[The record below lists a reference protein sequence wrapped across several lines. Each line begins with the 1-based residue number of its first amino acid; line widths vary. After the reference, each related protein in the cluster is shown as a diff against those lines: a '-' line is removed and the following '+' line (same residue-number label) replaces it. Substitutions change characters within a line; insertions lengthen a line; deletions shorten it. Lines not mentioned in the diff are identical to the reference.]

1 MESKPASVL
10 KAIRAEIIAGTLA
23 RGSRLKED
31 ALAERF
37 GVSRVPVREAL
48 RQLETEGF
56 VESEKFKGVR
66 VADSSTEVVIE
77 LMQIRRGLEV
87 LAAELA
93 ARRQGGEC
101 ADLLRAVG
109 REQRSDQEVE
119 AAQSPRFAFHGL
131 VARASGNSR
140 LETMIDHLIHQTA
153 WAFERVTQD
162 EVASSSD
169 DHTAVAGAIL
179 RGASVQAG
187 LLMDEHLRRDE
198 AIYRA
203 LNP

>member
-23 RGSRLKED
+23 RGPRLKED

-109 REQRSDQEVE
+109 HEKRSDQEVE
-119 AAQSPRFAFHGL
+119 AAHSPLFAFHGL

-140 LETMIDHLIHQTA
+140 LETWSYRRSGA
-153 WAFERVTQD
+153 WSRGRSRRTSTRRNSAR
-162 EVASSSD
+162 SSPD
-169 DHTAVAGAIL
+169 AHPAGPGTTRSPCSTRSGSA
-179 RGASVQAG
+179 
-187 LLMDEHLRRDE
+187 RRTSPS
-198 AIYRA
+198 R
-203 LNP
+203 PG

>member
-1 MESKPASVL
+1 VESKPASVL
-10 KAIRAEIIAGTLA
+10 KAIRADIIAGALP

-31 ALAERF
+31 VLAERF

-93 ARRQGGEC
+93 AGRRGGEC

-109 REQRSDQEVE
+109 REERSDQEGE
-119 AAQSPRFAFHGL
+119 AVQSPRFAFHGL
-131 VARASGNSR
+131 VAHAAGNSR
-140 LETMIDHLIHQTA
+140 LETMIDNLIHQTA

-169 DHTAVAGAIL
+169 DHTAVASAIL